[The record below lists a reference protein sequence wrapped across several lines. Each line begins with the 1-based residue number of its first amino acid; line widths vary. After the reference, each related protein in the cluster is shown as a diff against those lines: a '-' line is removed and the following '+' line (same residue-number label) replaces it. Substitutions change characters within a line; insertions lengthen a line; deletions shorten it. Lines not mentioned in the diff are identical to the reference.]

1 MMFPRL
7 RLMNRNQR
15 GFTLIELMVA
25 IAISSVITGGI
36 TMTIFQVIIGSART
50 NNHMIAVRQAQNAG
64 YWVSHDAQMAQS
76 IRIGDDPATPEI
88 EFLTLKW
95 TDWDDTQNVV
105 TYTREDMIAGD
116 PTSPKQLK
124 RSRSFN
130 GTLETSIA
138 AQFIDPA
145 NTKCEA
151 GGAFTL
157 PDSGDA
163 FTITGGTVADSGT
176 ITVTAGSI
184 SLVSTSGGASY
195 NATTGA
201 WATPAGGGTVVLKA
215 GTNSTAGVWTS
226 ATASAKVAIT
236 ADVGTNGAA
245 SVTVGAYTLTVTVS
259 VGGVS
264 QRESETRIYEIV
276 PRPG

>member
-7 RLMNRNQR
+7 GLINKNQK

-76 IRIGDDPATPEI
+76 VTLGASSGFP
-88 EFLTLKW
+88 LTLTW
-95 TDWDDTQNVV
+95 TDWDDNEVHQV
-105 TYTREDMIAGD
+105 TYTLEDMAGG
-116 PTSPKQLK
+116 SKQLE
-124 RSRSFN
+124 RSHSSD
-130 GTLETSIA
+130 GTPEITIV
-138 AQFIDPA
+138 AQFIDPT
-145 NTKCEA
+145 TKCEA
-151 GGAFTL
+151 GGTFTL

-184 SLVSTSGGASY
+184 SVTASSGATINGGA
-195 NATTGA
+195 TWTGTA
-201 WATPAGGGTVVLKA
+201 GQSAPWTTPAASGTVVVTA
-215 GTNSTAGVWTS
+215 GGANTAGVWTS

-236 ADVGTNGAA
+236 TDTGTLNAA
-245 SVTVGAYTLTVTVS
+245 VTGGAYTLTVTVS
-259 VGGVS
+259 VGGGS
-264 QRESETRIYEIV
+264 SGQSETRVYEIV